1 MSLDSDLQTKAYNLL
16 WVAPRLP
23 EQGDLRYLNSKPPMP
38 AKTVENVRGIAQGN
52 RGVDVR
58 LWVDSER
65 ITAEQYGWLERMTE
79 NCPSR
84 NLSLLDLR
92 MIAEY
97 QEEELYR
104 QPDTNLDWRA
114 NKQSLIWRQ
123 VDAARIL
130 VCLQG
135 DYDQTFYSDADI
147 RNLRVNA
154 RKVQRPMQKY
164 GMLFCYHATLGIP
177 ENGLFGF
184 TRREKDSFRRLYN
197 ETVRYVKDF
206 KRNGYDRYTQFLDRI
221 EMDRRIPTEE
231 MRFNVFARDFDG
243 TEATHPGLS
252 T

>member
-23 EQGDLRYLNSKPPMP
+23 EQRVRYVNFQSPMP
-38 AKTVENVRGIAQGN
+38 AKTVENVRGIAQRN
-52 RGVDVR
+52 KSVDVR

-65 ITAEQYGWLERMTE
+65 ITAEQYGWLEKMTKD
-79 NCPSR
+79 CPSR
-84 NLSLLDLR
+84 NLSLSDLR

-97 QEEELYR
+97 REEELYR
-104 QPDTNLDWRA
+104 QPDTNPDWRA

-135 DYDQTFYSDADI
+135 DYDQIFYSDADVKS
-147 RNLRVNA
+147 LRVNA
-154 RKVQRPMQKY
+154 RKVQRPLQKY
-164 GMLFCYHATLGIP
+164 GMVFCYHTPLGIP

-197 ETVRYVKDF
+197 QTVRYVKDF
-206 KRNGYDRYTQFLDRI
+206 EHNGYHPYVQFLDQI
-221 EMDRRIPTEE
+221 EMDRGIPSEE
-231 MRFNVFARDFDG
+231 MRFAVFVKDFDG
-243 TEATHPGLS
+243 TEAVHPGLL